1 MPSEGCNDRH
11 EWRTWLEQA
20 DNVRLV
26 DQQSL
31 VGTPVACRYYRYV
44 TRLRHAATYRSNVTR
59 LRIPLRP
66 LRQVHD
72 VASTRLGLGE
82 TRREKTVAA
91 RIDELAEARRVAAE
105 RQTSIDSTM
114 TQWLQIEGGQRVL
127 ASLQARAVEASEAL
141 LPLLPLLPLR
151 AVEASEALLPL
162 LPLRAVEASEAL
174 GARAAVAAVAAVAV
188 MAAVVAAAVAAVVAA
203 AVAAVVAAAEAQ
215 QAVVAANP
223 WLV

>member
-151 AVEASEALLPL
+151 AVEASEAL
-162 LPLRAVEASEAL
+162 

-203 AVAAVVAAAEAQ
+203 AEAQ